1 LFGALGSNAR
11 YEYFDMKKILLPF
24 LMGICL
30 INYVQAQIVS
40 LDRTLTSWPDAEGH
54 IVIPD
59 TVESINGYVFYNNKN
74 IKSVVIP
81 SSVKLIGICA
91 FYKCDSLTRV
101 YHGEGITSIS
111 NSAFSNCLLLDSIQ
125 LSNSI
130 KTISSSAF
138 SHCESLSSIRL
149 PDKLTTISD
158 YCFYYCTNLQKVEF
172 GDSLKSINRNA
183 FSNCKTL
190 NDIILGNA
198 VSLIGQTAFENCTSL
213 MSVKLGS
220 NQSRDKMEILSF
232 EESPFYGCPI
242 QDLELNK
249 NVKFNYVQSS
259 CFKNLSSL
267 KTVTVGDSVTD
278 VPVETFLGCTG
289 LRFIRLS
296 KTVRTVG
303 NGFLQGCSSLDSITV
318 DSDNTFFSSYE
329 GALLNKGLN
338 KLLYYPANRDGNF
351 ELPLSVST
359 IGDYAFSGAKKI
371 TELYLPNSVTLIKNY
386 AFSGCTGLK
395 TLEIGREC
403 GTAIPTASINS
414 TAFNQCTSLSYIRL
428 NKGLAI
434 TGNSPFMGLP
444 SLDSVSI
451 GKRTGYINGELFN
464 LCTAL
469 KKVSIGDDT
478 CMPGDTIT
486 SDSNVFPGCTSLRQL
501 YLNLNIGV
509 TGYYFNNL
517 FSMIDSITIG
527 SCVTFIGYKAFNDN
541 KRLRSLRMPN
551 NVTFLDNSAFS
562 YCDSLKYVYLS
573 DSLEYLGRQCFYSCS
588 SLKFIRIPTKIKE
601 ILSGTFSSCTSL
613 ESVALEYGI
622 TNIRENA
629 FSGCSS
635 LTSFDLPKSLKSIG
649 SNAFSNCSGLKFLDL
664 HNYITTLGIYAFNG
678 CSNLTKLKIGSGLST
693 IPSSAFSDCTSLD
706 TLIIPNTITMVGVDA
721 FSNCTGLK
729 RIIIGDPSAKPTA
742 NIIDF
747 GPYPFPG
754 CTNVECVEINRDFR
768 DNTFSGPF
776 VNMSSITSAK
786 IAKGVTILPTFAFYG
801 CTSLK
806 SIEIPNTVKYIGYS
820 AFIGCVKLTS
830 VKFPDQLT
838 TIKSN
843 MFGSCT
849 SMKQFHLPESIITIE
864 DYGFGGC
871 NSMDSLI
878 LPNQVEIIGYGA
890 FRMCSSL
897 KYVFLPKSLLLIG
910 ERAFDEC
917 PALLDLWS
925 MNATPPTAITNCFLK
940 VPTSRC
946 ILHVPKG
953 SKAAYQKADQWNL
966 FTNIQEFESVDVEPI
981 SIAKINLIYFSDKI
995 VVSTSNKF
1003 EIDVCLTNLHG
1014 QQVWKGTLDGCV
1026 SIPTSQ
1032 LSPGLY
1038 LLNGAGLR
1046 EKIVIR

>member
-1 LFGALGSNAR
+1 
-11 YEYFDMKKILLPF
+11 MKKTLLLF
-24 LMGICL
+24 LLSVSLSTI
-30 INYVQAQIVS
+30 IQAQVVS

-81 SSVKLIGICA
+81 SSVKLIGIYA
-91 FYKCDSLTRV
+91 FYNCDSLTRI
-101 YHGEGITSIS
+101 YNGEGITLIS
-111 NSAFSNCLLLDSIQ
+111 NCAFTNCLLLDSIQ

-138 SHCESLSSIRL
+138 SNCESLRSIHL

-158 YCFYYCTNLQKVEF
+158 YCFYNCTNLQKVQF
-172 GDSLKSINRNA
+172 GDSLRYVNRNA
-183 FSNCKTL
+183 FGNCKTL
-190 NDIILGNA
+190 KEVILGNA
-198 VSLIGQTAFENCTSL
+198 VSLIGQTAFANCTSL

-249 NVKFNYVQSS
+249 NVKFNHIQSS

-303 NGFLQGCSSLDSITV
+303 NGFLQGCSSIDSITV
-318 DSDNTFFSSYE
+318 DSANTFFSSYE
-329 GALLNKGLN
+329 GALLNKSLN

-351 ELPLSVST
+351 ELPLSVDT

-371 TELYLPNSVTLIKNY
+371 TELYLPNSVTLINKY

-403 GTAIPTASINS
+403 GTAIPKASIQS
-414 TAFNQCTSLSYIRL
+414 TSFDQCTSISYIRL
-428 NKGLAI
+428 NKGLSI

-451 GKRTGYINGELFN
+451 GKRTDYINGELFN

-486 SDSNVFPGCTSLRQL
+486 SDSNVFPGCTSLRQA

-509 TGYYFNNL
+509 SGYYFNNL
-517 FSMIDSITIG
+517 FSMIDSLTIG
-527 SCVTFIGYKAFNDN
+527 PSVTFIGYKTFSNN
-541 KRLRSLRMPN
+541 KRLRSLRIPN
-551 NVTFLDNSAFS
+551 NVTYLGNSAFK
-562 YCDSLKYVYLS
+562 YCDSLRYVILS
-573 DSLEYLGRQCFYSCS
+573 DSLKYLGKQCFYYCT
-588 SLKFIRIPTKIKE
+588 SLKFIRIPTKIHG
-601 ILSGTFSSCTSL
+601 ILDGTFDH
-613 ESVALEYGI
+613 
-622 TNIRENA
+622 
-629 FSGCSS
+629 CSS
-635 LTSFDLPKSLKSIG
+635 LDSVSLEEGITDIEYNAFYECKSLTHLDLPKSLKTIG
-649 SNAFSNCSGLKFLDL
+649 SYAFGNCTGLKFLNL
-664 HNYITTLGIYAFNG
+664 PNSVTTLNSYVFSG
-678 CSNLTKLKIGSGLST
+678 CINLTKLHIGSGLST
-693 IPSSAFSDCTSLD
+693 IPSCAFSDCTSLD
-706 TLIIPNTITMVGVDA
+706 TLIIPNTITMVGIDA

-729 RIIIGDPSAKPTA
+729 KIIIGDPSTKPAA
-742 NIIDF
+742 NIINF
-747 GPYPFPG
+747 GAYPFPG
-754 CTNVECVEINRDFR
+754 CTNVKCVEINRDFK
-768 DNTFSGPF
+768 DSNYSGPF

-786 IAKGVTILPTFAFYG
+786 IADIVTLLPTFAFYG
-801 CTSLK
+801 CTSLEA
-806 SIEIPNTVKYIGYS
+806 IDIPNSVKYIGPS
-820 AFIGCVKLTS
+820 AFIGCGKLTA

-878 LPNQVEIIGYGA
+878 LPNQVKIIGYGA

-897 KYVFLPKSLLLIG
+897 RYVYLPKSMTIIG

-917 PALLDLWS
+917 TTLNELWS
-925 MNATPPTAITNCFLK
+925 KNPIPPSANINCFLK
-940 VPTSRC
+940 VPTTSC

-953 SKAAYQKADQWNL
+953 SRAAYKNAEQWKL
-966 FTNIQEFESVDVEPI
+966 FTNIQEFESVDVETA
-981 SIAKINLIYFSDKI
+981 SVMNFNLIYFSDKI
-995 VVSTSNKF
+995 VVSTTNTLAI
-1003 EIDVCLTNLHG
+1003 EVCLTNLHG
-1014 QQVWKGTLDGCV
+1014 HHVWKGTLDG
-1026 SIPTSQ
+1026 SLTIPTSQ
-1032 LSPGLY
+1032 LPSGMY